1 MKEYTDYP
9 ILKYNTFGMDVKA
22 SRFVE
27 YTSVDELK
35 SFLAS
40 NDVTLPL
47 LHIGGGSNLLFLSDF
62 KGTILHSAIKG
73 FSIEDESDEW
83 IDIKAGGRSVG

>member
-9 ILKYNTFGMDVKA
+9 ILKYNTFGMDVKT

-40 NDVTLPL
+40 IPISRVQYY
-47 LHIGGGSNLLFLSDF
+47 
-62 KGTILHSAIKG
+62 ILQ
-73 FSIEDESDEW
+73 
-83 IDIKAGGRSVG
+83 